1 MSFLS
6 FCSSD
11 LRPYDAVPYV
21 VPAEAEVVAEIRI
34 CAEPQ
39 QFALDAWAGEAALRV
54 LVIAIG
60 EIPEQ
65 IIAVHVNKTDELI
78 AHPFISTC

>member
-1 MSFLS
+1 MST
-6 FCSSD
+6 D
-11 LRPYDAVPYV
+11 V
-21 VPAEAEVVAEIRI
+21 VPAEAEVVVVVGIDTQ
-34 CAEPQ
+34 PQ
-39 QFALDAWAGEAALRV
+39 QFAFDERTSETALRV

>member
-1 MSFLS
+1 MST
-6 FCSSD
+6 D
-11 LRPYDAVPYV
+11 V
-21 VPAEAEVVAEIRI
+21 VPAEAEVVAKFWIYTN
-34 CAEPQ
+34 PQ
-39 QFALDAWAGEAALRV
+39 QFAFDERTSETALRV

>member
-1 MSFLS
+1 MPF
-6 FCSSD
+6 
-11 LRPYDAVPYV
+11 YV
-21 VPAEAEVVAEIRI
+21 VPAEAEVVVVVWIDTQ
-34 CAEPQ
+34 PQ
-39 QFALDAWAGEAALRV
+39 QFAFDAGACETALRV